1 MTPDQL
7 LQSLNEQQQRAV
19 LATDGPVLI
28 LAGAGSGK
36 TRTLVHR
43 IAYLIAIKKA
53 RPHEL
58 LAVTFTN
65 KAANEMK
72 ARTAKLLGRP
82 WNVGNRWDAFSATD
96 PTVGT
101 FHAICA
107 QILRQESE
115 RLGSKTPFVI
125 YDDDDPPSLIRKIL
139 QSLNFDTT
147 RVTPQAVGHLISQ
160 AKNALQTPEDLLG
173 SASGYL
179 EEIAVRVYAEY
190 QRQLH
195 ENHAMDFNDLIV
207 NTVRLWQQEPDILKK
222 YQTHFPYL
230 LIDEY
235 QDTNH
240 AQYVWAS
247 LLAQAT
253 KNICVVGDDAQG
265 IYSWRGANIQNILD
279 FEKDYPQATV
289 VKLEQNYRSTQTIV
303 EASNAIIRKN
313 ARQKPKTLDRKS
325 HGKKISVFEVADER
339 AEGDLVARMILGFE
353 PETQEASVE
362 GELVYEAEEDVSSNE
377 RSSLLDRVL
386 ASHRG
391 NMLGREKRPTP
402 ALERAMVERAR
413 SGDVRYQDF
422 VVLYRTNAQSRAIEE
437 VFLRTS
443 IPYMIIGGV
452 KFYERREVKDLLAYL
467 RALAHPED
475 ALAIKRIINIPARSL
490 GEKSVAVLESFA
502 QARGMHLLDAAAHAS
517 EISQLGAR
525 AQTALQSFARLISG
539 LVQESVRRS
548 PREIM
553 DLVMSRSG
561 YREMLNDGTSEGE
574 ARLENIEELKTV
586 ATAFDD
592 ALGVEGLQRFLEEVA
607 LVSDV
612 DTIDEDAPHVTLTT
626 VHAAKGLEFPTV
638 FVVGMEE
645 EVFPHSQVFLSRE
658 KWKKSGGCAMS
669 RLRAPKS
676 G

>member
-115 RLGSKTPFVI
+115 RLGFKKHFVS
-125 YDDDDPPSLIRKIL
+125 YDDDDQTSLIRKIL
-139 QSLNFDTT
+139 QSLDFDTT

-592 ALGVEGLQRFLEEVA
+592 ALGVEGLQRSLEEVA

-645 EVFPHSQVFLSRE
+645 
-658 KWKKSGGCAMS
+658 GCFHTV
-669 RLRAPKS
+669 RYF
-676 G
+676 